1 MSSAQSLMEEM
12 LSEARSLFA
21 EGKTKSAEPLLQQ
34 LLLKNFKRAELHQML
49 GTIAYEQ
56 GQFKK
61 AIQSFQRALEIDP
74 ANTDASIGLSIILN
88 DLGRYEEGRKVF
100 QDAQARLDK
109 KKNAVSDTWLEE
121 KIVAKHEELADLYMQ
136 ARAFDDAIEQLVKAQ
151 KRGLRKA
158 ELSMRIADAQ
168 MQANRP
174 QKAVQDLRPLIL
186 ENPRS
191 NALRLKLAQ
200 ALYQANNVAEAVEQ
214 WETVLSREPGNA
226 EATRS
231 LKMAQAAGVTS
242 LGL

>member
-1 MSSAQSLMEEM
+1 MSSQQSLMEEM
-12 LSEARSLFA
+12 LAEAKGLFA

-34 LLLKNFKRAELHQML
+34 LLLKNFRRAELHQML

-61 AIQSFQRALEIDP
+61 AIQSFQRALEVDP
-74 ANTDASIGLSIILN
+74 GNTDASLGLSIILN

-100 QDAQARLDK
+100 QEAQARLDK

-136 ARAFDDAIEQLVKAQ
+136 ARAFDDAIDQLAKAQ
-151 KRGLRKA
+151 KRGLRKS
-158 ELSMRIADAQ
+158 ELAMRIADAQ

-174 QKAVQDLRPLIL
+174 LKAVQDLRPLVV

-226 EATRS
+226 EAARS